1 MSMDNSG
8 GASAPER
15 HPLARLSRALDRGL
29 TVLGMIGAWLSIP
42 LISIIIFD
50 IVTRR
55 FLVLGSTKLQE
66 MEWHLHAALFLL
78 ALGFGYLKNAH
89 VRIEVVRERFSQ
101 IWKARLEVIGIS
113 VFLIPYTT
121 LVIYFGIDFADRS
134 FGMNEVSSA
143 LTGLTHRW
151 IIKSFVPLGMLL
163 LLLAGIAVLLR
174 NVAYLV
180 LLETGQRD
188 AALALAETLP
198 ELRNPEDALRAAA
211 AKEAQTVAGGQ

>member
-1 MSMDNSG
+1 MSTNH
-8 GASAPER
+8 SAITPEPDR
-15 HPLARLSRALDRGL
+15 HPLVRISRVLERGL
-29 TVLGMIGAWLSIP
+29 SLAGLIGAWLSIP
-42 LISIIIFD
+42 LIFIIIFD

-78 ALGFGYLKNAH
+78 ALGFGYLRNSH

-101 IWKARLEVIGIS
+101 LWKARLEVAGITL
-113 VFLIPYTT
+113 FLIPYAA
-121 LVIYFGIDFADRS
+121 LVIWFGVDFAQRS

-163 LLLAGIAVLLR
+163 LLAAGVAILLR
-174 NVAYLV
+174 NLAYLV
-180 LLETGQRD
+180 LLETGRTE
-188 AALALAETLP
+188 AALELAKSLP
-198 ELRNPEDALRAAA
+198 ELRNPEDELRAAA
-211 AKEAQTVAGGQ
+211 AREAQVIQGDR

>member
-8 GASAPER
+8 GTSAPER
-15 HPLARLSRALDRGL
+15 HPLVRVSRALDRGL
-29 TVLGMIGAWLSIP
+29 VVAGMFGAWLSIP
-42 LISIIIFD
+42 LICLIIFD

-78 ALGFGYLKNAH
+78 ALGFGYLKNSH

-134 FGMNEVSSA
+134 FGMDEVSSA

-163 LLLAGIAVLLR
+163 LLLAGLAVLLR

-198 ELRNPEDALRAAA
+198 ELRSPEDALRAAA
-211 AKEAQTVAGGQ
+211 AKEAQTIAGGQ